1 MEFKK
6 KLRKR
11 LYIAIAY
18 MALGIVLTLVAFITK
33 TDNQFISAFGIGLL
47 INSIL
52 RLRQYHRITRDEN
65 SIKQQQIAETD
76 ERNRMLLEKAR
87 SWAFYLYIMLTGTV
101 LIILAILGIQDTLV
115 QMIAY
120 SICLLVILY
129 WICYHILKGQY

>member
-18 MALGIVLTLVAFITK
+18 MVIGIVLTLVAFITK
-33 TDNQFISAFGIGLL
+33 TDNYFISAFGIGLL
-47 INSIL
+47 VNSIL
-52 RLRQYHRITRDEN
+52 RLRQYHRITRDEK
-65 SIKQQQIAETD
+65 SIKQQQIAEAD
-76 ERNRMLLEKAR
+76 ERNRMLLDKAK

-129 WICYHILKGQY
+129 WICYHILKRKY

>member
-6 KLRKR
+6 KMKQRFV
-11 LYIAIAY
+11 IAISY
-18 MALGIVLTLVAFITK
+18 LVIGILLTLVAFISK
-33 TDNQFISAFGIGLL
+33 TDNYFIYAFGIGLL
-47 INSIL
+47 FSSIL
-52 RLRQYHRITRDEN
+52 RLRQYHRITRDEQ
-65 SIKQQQIAETD
+65 SIKKQQIAEAD
-76 ERNRMLLEKAR
+76 ERTRMLLEKAK

-129 WICYHILKGQY
+129 WICYHILKRKY